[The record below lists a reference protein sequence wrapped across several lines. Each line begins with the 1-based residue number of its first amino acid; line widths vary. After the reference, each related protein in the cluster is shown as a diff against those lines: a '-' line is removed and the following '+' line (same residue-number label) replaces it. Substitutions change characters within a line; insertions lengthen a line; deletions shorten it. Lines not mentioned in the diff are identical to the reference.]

1 MKLKNPSLKLK
12 LFAYIAFFS
21 IVMVFVIWLF
31 QIVLLDFFYK
41 QTKVDELH
49 SLSDTIV
56 ENIDNQDLTALVTEI
71 AGRNGICAKVIGING
86 GMEINVDTVPNCV
99 LHRMNETELSGLY
112 TAAENSGGSVL
123 EVFKTSPRRFLNIK
137 EPDGSSSIVAQ
148 NQEAQEENII
158 YTKLITEND
167 GNNYIL
173 MLNTVVS
180 PVNATVQTLR
190 SQLFYISVIFLVLAL
205 FLALIL
211 SKRISDPIV
220 RINEG
225 AKRLGKGEMNIH
237 FDGVGYKEITELSE
251 TLNYA
256 SEELSKVENLRR
268 ELIANISHDLRTPL
282 TMITGYAEV
291 MRDLPGENTPENL
304 QVIID
309 EANRLTTLVND
320 VLDISKLQSGVQ
332 TIKRERFNLTA
343 CIRQILTRYSKLVE
357 QEGYQILFI
366 ADEDLYVEG
375 DVVKLTQVIYNLINN
390 AINYAGEDRIVTVR
404 QEKVEDRQ
412 IKIEIVDHGEG
423 ISEEMR
429 PYVWDRYYKGDK
441 THKRAS
447 IGTGLGLSIVK
458 NILELHHLEYG
469 VDSIPGEGSDFWFI
483 IPESPEAE
491 EKDGQ

>member
-1 MKLKNPSLKLK
+1 MK

-21 IVMVFVIWLF
+21 VIMVFVIWLF
-31 QIVLLDFFYK
+31 QIALLDYFYR
-41 QTKVDELH
+41 QTKIDELK
-49 SLSDTIV
+49 SLSGTIA

-71 AGRNGICAKVIGING
+71 AGRNNICAKIIDADG
-86 GMEINVDTVPNCV
+86 GVEINVDTVPDCV
-99 LHRMNETELSGLY
+99 LHRMSDQEL
-112 TAAENSGGSVL
+112 AELWQEAQKSGGGVL
-123 EVFKTSPRRFLNIK
+123 EIYKSSPKRFLNIR
-137 EPDGSSSIVAQ
+137 EADGSSSVVAQ
-148 NQEAQEENII
+148 DQSEQDENMV
-158 YTKLITEND
+158 YTKIITGD
-167 GNNYIL
+167 GTKPYIL

-190 SQLFYISVIFLVLAL
+190 SQLFYISVIFLIFAILLAI
-205 FLALIL
+205 IL
-211 SKRISDPIV
+211 SSRISKPIA
-220 RINEG
+220 RINTEAKKLGQGEANVRFEG
-225 AKRLGKGEMNIH
+225 H
-237 FDGVGYKEITELSE
+237 GYREITELSD

-256 SEELSKVENLRR
+256 SQELSKVENLRR

-332 TIKRERFNLTA
+332 SLNMERFNLTG
-343 CIRQILTRYSKLVE
+343 CIRQILNRYSKLVE
-357 QEGYQILFI
+357 QEGYKILFV
-366 ADEDLYVEG
+366 ADEDVAVEG

-390 AINYAGEDRIVTVR
+390 AVNYAGDDKTVVVR
-404 QEKVEDRQ
+404 QSLLPGDR
-412 IKIEIVDHGEG
+412 IKIEIIDHGEG
-423 ISEEMR
+423 ISEEML

-458 NILELHHLEYG
+458 NILALHRLEYG
-469 VDSIPGEGSDFWFI
+469 VESTPGQGSNFWFI
-483 IPESPEAE
+483 IQRAE
-491 EKDGQ
+491 KG